1 MFWGTQC
8 IKMYFCDSSR
18 AVKGA
23 EFLYVDQ
30 LTEVSP
36 FLSVITLNVN
46 DSTLQSKDRDWQNR

>member
-1 MFWGTQC
+1 
-8 IKMYFCDSSR
+8 MYFCDSSR